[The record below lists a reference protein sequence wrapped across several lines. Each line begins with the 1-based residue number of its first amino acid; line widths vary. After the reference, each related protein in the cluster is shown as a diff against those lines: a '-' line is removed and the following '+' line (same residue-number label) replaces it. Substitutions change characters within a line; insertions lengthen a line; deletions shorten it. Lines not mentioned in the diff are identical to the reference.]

1 MGVSEGGR
9 GWDGGEREQGSS
21 SDWNQL
27 LTPV

>member
-9 GWDGGEREQGSS
+9 GGHGGEREQGSS
-21 SDWNQL
+21 EWNQL